1 MLYALGLQDKIV
13 GVDTTSQWPP
23 EAQKDKKSVGYV
35 RALSAEGV
43 LSLKPSQVIAVE
55 GAGPP
60 DAFALLKE
68 SGTPITMI
76 PEALT
81 PEAVVAKIAAI
92 GKAAGAAEPAQQL
105 AASVKTRFDELDRLR
120 TGLPKQK
127 RVLFVLS
134 LQNGRT
140 MVGGR
145 NSTADAIIALAGGI
159 NAASAVEGFK
169 PMTDEAIITAAP
181 DVVLM
186 MRFSSAHNA
195 TPDELFVMPAF
206 SQTPAAKQKALI
218 RMDGLYLLG
227 FGPRTP
233 NAARDLMAEAL
244 SRGQGRPALRRE
256 MTLAMKQ
263 MPVAS
268 AAALALLTAGHRRKS
283 IIAVSALVVFCLL
296 LMLVSLGA
304 GAFAIAPGRVADILF
319 AKLGFGPAD
328 LLDSREALVV
338 LNIRMPR
345 LLLGALV
352 GAALAISG
360 ALMQGLFRNPLADPG
375 LVGVS
380 AGAGLAAAA
389 TIVLGDRFFLSAFA
403 MKLPF
408 AMLPFGAFFGGLVST
423 LALYL
428 IATRQGR
435 TSVATMLL
443 AGVALGALAGS
454 LTGLLA
460 FISDDRQL
468 RDLTFWSL
476 GSLGGASWTKLSVV
490 APIVLPL
497 LFAVP
502 LLARGLNAL
511 MLGEAEAYHL
521 GVPVQRIKAL
531 AILLVALAVG
541 ASVASAGVIGFVGI
555 VVPHLIRLSIG
566 PDHRLLLPL
575 SAIGG
580 AALLVGADIVARL
593 AVVPAELPIGIV
605 TAFIGAPFFLW
616 LLLRRGRIAE
626 L

>member
-1 MLYALGLQDKIV
+1 
-13 GVDTTSQWPP
+13 
-23 EAQKDKKSVGYV
+23 
-35 RALSAEGV
+35 
-43 LSLKPSQVIAVE
+43 
-55 GAGPP
+55 
-60 DAFALLKE
+60 
-68 SGTPITMI
+68 
-76 PEALT
+76 
-81 PEAVVAKIAAI
+81 
-92 GKAAGAAEPAQQL
+92 
-105 AASVKTRFDELDRLR
+105 
-120 TGLPKQK
+120 
-127 RVLFVLS
+127 
-134 LQNGRT
+134 
-140 MVGGR
+140 
-145 NSTADAIIALAGGI
+145 
-159 NAASAVEGFK
+159 
-169 PMTDEAIITAAP
+169 
-181 DVVLM
+181 
-186 MRFSSAHNA
+186 
-195 TPDELFVMPAF
+195 
-206 SQTPAAKQKALI
+206 
-218 RMDGLYLLG
+218 
-227 FGPRTP
+227 
-233 NAARDLMAEAL
+233 
-244 SRGQGRPALRRE
+244 
-256 MTLAMKQ
+256 MTLAVKQ
-263 MPVAS
+263 TPSAS
-268 AAALALLTAGHRRKS
+268 AAALAVLTAGHRRKGV
-283 IIAVSALVVFCLL
+283 IAVAALVGLCLL
-296 LMLVSLGA
+296 LMLLSLGA
-304 GAFAIAPGRVADILF
+304 GAFAITPGRVADILL
-319 AKLGFGPAD
+319 AKLGFGAAD
-328 LLDSREALVV
+328 MLDSREALVV

-380 AGAGLAAAA
+380 AGAGLAAAV
-389 TIVLGDRFFLSAFA
+389 TIVLGDRIFLSAFA

-408 AMLPFGAFFGGLVST
+408 AVLPFGAFFGGLVST

-521 GVPVQRIKAL
+521 GIPVQRIKAL

-541 ASVASAGVIGFVGI
+541 ASVAAAGVIGFVGI

-580 AALLVGADIVARL
+580 AALLVGADIIARL
-593 AVVPAELPIGIV
+593 VVVPAELPIGIV